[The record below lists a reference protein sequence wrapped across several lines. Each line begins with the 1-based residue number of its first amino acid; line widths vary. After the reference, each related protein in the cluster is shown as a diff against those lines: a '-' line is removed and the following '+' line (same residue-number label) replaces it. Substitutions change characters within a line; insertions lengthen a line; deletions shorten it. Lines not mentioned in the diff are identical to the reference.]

1 MSTSSKKKHAP
12 ARETPTVRLTA
23 NWYDVEEISC
33 AQRTCVRRGMQADA
47 VRAAIE
53 RDRSGDGVGVF
64 ATLATSCI
72 EDVGLASP
80 MSLSAVLVSMA
91 MWEADTAAGKHRE
104 ARAHMAAA
112 VASVASWPKSRL
124 VADAAVKTIEVDL
137 DALVARM
144 TTDMAFE
151 EIGGH
156 TLLTDSVTWGST
168 LAEPSPSARKTA
180 TAAAL
185 EAGGRIDAQRAV
197 ATFGA
202 LVRVACEVWSD
213 GVAPAEIVD
222 SQDDVAAS
230 SESSASSD
238 SAKTHATPCASDGA
252 GKEEEEEED
261 DGTAATVEDVDAA
274 ALAEGTT
281 LTIEEGTLALVHILV
296 AMQDIEG
303 RRVEWPPK
311 GPRAPLR
318 PPFIDDAMRSIN
330 AEAGSAMARNCWPTL
345 CGASARDFFSRP
357 VAWAFGPLLAV
368 ARSSNCE
375 RAVMAL
381 LGLAEA
387 LARGLVHPRP
397 ALVAGVLMT
406 VRHST
411 LTWDERRIDVQA
423 VATRPDIAAALA
435 AYDVPTVCDLMN
447 ALSPSSSGGAV
458 GREAIAAAR
467 PLFIDPERHLDGT
480 TSRHAGCS
488 TTDVIPLAAAA
499 ALTMCPHAADLWTSD
514 EMAKSHGPPLSDAPC
529 DARLA
534 AGAREIAPRCAPDQM
549 ADSYPTVDDADAAA
563 RVRAWINKGDTA
575 ARARHSVWARTLP
588 DTAYTAPTPPKRT
601 PSSSSSSSS
610 KKRTGATDAP
620 AKTPTEQQQQ
630 QQQRQPKSKAAS
642 SKRRRDPATPN
653 STSKRAKIDD
663 SDSDAKDT
671 AVLSA
676 TQKSASFSSSSG
688 SPMDHEPTTAP
699 VSAPLK
705 KGRAPPRITHS
716 AVLTTVRA
724 PGSSDA
730 IEASSA
736 LDILRPGRLLRIV
749 QVVYEEVD
757 PTAESMVVC
766 DVGVCLLRHDATT
779 VAHGHG
785 GGKRSNS
792 NAPDRGSSTA
802 PPPSLQQTAQTM
814 LTEVAMTSATSGT
827 APFVPLATPMTKTL
841 TTSASTTAPPLGVCT
856 ASGGTPGATNTQL
869 SAVPVA
875 PPTTTTR
882 SRSRAAEALTPCP
895 DLVARLTPKVLDDET
910 VALIKIAPLAQKP
923 TLTTKKCVYML
934 ADGAYKGPY
943 AVDQRADV
951 VRVVRT
957 LYRERVM
964 RDLWGDS
971 IVAHHEPVFDPHA
984 RAIYLRMDLVG
995 DRGPDGP
1002 EPWTTVTCAVKRGRS
1017 EHNVEVVNRDSHG
1030 LVIINTMEW
1039 LGSQNFVDAFA
1050 HVVVHMAA
1058 RYLIDGGDANLNNII
1073 GCPRRGAAS
1082 VTAVDIEDNRNCSN
1096 KKRKK
1101 TKKPAAAVAM
1111 QVDDDAGGDDEAAE
1125 TTTAAAATKITAIA
1139 TAAPVAAPPTLM
1151 RCLFSPGRGPK
1162 ADEQPTFDALLR
1174 EHMGV
1179 VRDFTE
1185 RVRESLKDAP
1195 PGDIIPG
1202 AADYAR
1208 EIGYYVNPI
1217 ASADVPTCGQIGAR
1231 LDVLEACLDQFEG
1244 VADDRQNE

>member
-1 MSTSSKKKHAP
+1 MSALSKKKRAAVHEKP
-12 ARETPTVRLTA
+12 AARLTA

-33 AQRTCVRRGMQADA
+33 VQRTCVRRGMEVDA
-47 VRAAIE
+47 VRAAVE

-64 ATLATSCI
+64 ATLAASCI

-91 MWEADTAAGKHRE
+91 MWEADTAAGKQRE

-124 VADAAVKTIEVDL
+124 VTDAAIKTMEVDL

-156 TLLTDSVTWGST
+156 TLLTDSVTWGSA
-168 LAEPSPSARKTA
+168 LAEPLPSARKA
-180 TAAAL
+180 AAAAAL

-213 GVAPAEIVD
+213 GVAPADIA
-222 SQDDVAAS
+222 QDDDAAAP
-230 SESSASSD
+230 SEPSD
-238 SAKTHATPCASDGA
+238 AAEAGETEHAPNGA
-252 GKEEEEEED
+252 ED
-261 DGTAATVEDVDAA
+261 TATMTEDADAA

-303 RRVEWPPK
+303 RRVDWPPK
-311 GPRAPLR
+311 GPKAPSR
-318 PPFIDDAMRSIN
+318 PSFVDDAMRSLN
-330 AEAGSAMARNCWPTL
+330 AEAGSAMARSCWPTL
-345 CGASARDFFSRP
+345 CGPGARDFFSRP

-368 ARSSNCE
+368 ARSANCE

-411 LTWDERRIDVQA
+411 LAWDERRIDVQA
-423 VATRPDIAAALA
+423 VATRSDIAAALG
-435 AYDVPTVCDLMN
+435 AYDTPAICDLMVSSES
-447 ALSPSSSGGAV
+447 SPSSGSV

-467 PLFIDPERHLDGT
+467 PLAIDPERHLDGT

-488 TTDVIPLAAAA
+488 TADVIPLAAAA
-499 ALTMCPHAADLWTSD
+499 SSWAHAADLWTQE
-514 EMAKSHGPPLSDAPC
+514 EMSKSHGPPLSDAPP
-529 DARLA
+529 DACLA
-534 AGAREIAPRCAPDQM
+534 AGVTEIAPRCAPDQM
-549 ADSYPTVDDADAAA
+549 AESYPTTSDADAAA
-563 RVRAWINKGDTA
+563 RVRAWVDKGDAA
-575 ARARHSVWARTLP
+575 ARGRHSIWARTLP
-588 DTAYTAPTPPKRT
+588 DTAYTPPAPPKR
-601 PSSSSSSSS
+601 PSSSSS
-610 KKRTGATDAP
+610 KKRQAASDAAHAP
-620 AKTPTEQQQQ
+620 PRASAEQQQQ
-630 QQQRQPKSKAAS
+630 QQQPKSKTAP
-642 SKRRRDPATPN
+642 SKRRRDPATPSGTN
-653 STSKRAKIDD
+653 KRAKVD
-663 SDSDAKDT
+663 SDDNDDNAKGPSAMQTDT
-671 AVLSA
+671 P
-676 TQKSASFSSSSG
+676 TSG
-688 SPMDHEPTTAP
+688 SPPMDHIPAATTLPAP
-699 VSAPLK
+699 SK
-705 KGRAPPRITHS
+705 RGRAAPRPTQS
-716 AVLTTVRA
+716 ATLTTVCA

-730 IEASSA
+730 VGASCA
-736 LDILRPGRLLRIV
+736 LDLLRPGRLLRIV
-749 QVVYEEVD
+749 QVIYEEVD
-757 PTAESMVVC
+757 SSSLSAEAMDVC
-766 DVGVCLLRHDATT
+766 DVGVRILRHDSAAPPVHTT
-779 VAHGHG
+779 
-785 GGKRSNS
+785 KRSNS
-792 NAPDRGSSTA
+792 TRSDRGSSLSGSQ
-802 PPPSLQQTAQTM
+802 PSPQQMAQTPAETP
-814 LTEVAMTSATSGT
+814 LTMSTTT
-827 APFVPLATPMTKTL
+827 AVDAAALLPLATAASVAASQPRVYATPAP
-841 TTSASTTAPPLGVCT
+841 SAAGGV
-856 ASGGTPGATNTQL
+856 GTQSNA
-869 SAVPVA
+869 AVVTV
-875 PPTTTTR
+875 PTPTR

-895 DLVARLTPKVLDDET
+895 DLVARLTPKVLDDEA

-971 IVAHHEPVFDPHA
+971 IVARHEPVFDPHA
-984 RAIYLRMDLVG
+984 RVIYLRMSLVG

-1101 TKKPAAAVAM
+1101 AKKPAAAPPPA
-1111 QVDDDAGGDDEAAE
+1111 DDGDEAAE
-1125 TTTAAAATKITAIA
+1125 AAAP
-1139 TAAPVAAPPTLM
+1139 TAAPVAPPTLM

-1185 RVRESLKDAP
+1185 RVRESLKDAA

-1208 EIGYYVNPI
+1208 DIGYYVNPT
-1217 ASADVPTCGQIGAR
+1217 ASAEVPTCGQIGAR

>member
-1 MSTSSKKKHAP
+1 M
-12 ARETPTVRLTA
+12 RLTA
-23 NWYDVEEISC
+23 NWYDVEEMAC
-33 AQRTCVRRGMQADA
+33 AQRTCVRRGMEADA
-47 VRAAIE
+47 VRVAIE

-64 ATLATSCI
+64 ATLAASCI
-72 EDVGLASP
+72 EDVGLALP

-91 MWEADTAAGKHRE
+91 MWEADTAAGKQRE
-104 ARAHMAAA
+104 ARAHLAAA

-124 VADAAVKTIEVDL
+124 VADAAIKTMEVDL

-156 TLLTDSVTWGST
+156 TLLTDSVAWGSA
-168 LAEPSPSARKTA
+168 LAEPAPSSRKVA
-180 TAAAL
+180 TAAAI
-185 EAGGRIDAQRAV
+185 EARGRIDAQRVV

-213 GVAPAEIVD
+213 GVTPADIAQQDTGEALTESPVLDRSLDSEKTHGTSPPSIPPDAIDKHDAATAPAAVP
-222 SQDDVAAS
+222 A
-230 SESSASSD
+230 
-238 SAKTHATPCASDGA
+238 
-252 GKEEEEEED
+252 
-261 DGTAATVEDVDAA
+261 EDVDAA

-303 RRVEWPPK
+303 RRVDWPPK
-311 GPRAPLR
+311 GVKAASR
-318 PPFIDDAMRSIN
+318 PPFVDDAMRSIS

-345 CGASARDFFSRP
+345 CGAGARDFFSRP
-357 VAWAFGPLLAV
+357 VAWAFAPLLAM
-368 ARSSNCE
+368 ARSANCE

-411 LTWDERRIDVQA
+411 LVWDERRIDVQA
-423 VATRPDIAAALA
+423 VATRPDIAAALS
-435 AYDVPTVCDLMN
+435 AYDVPSVCDLL
-447 ALSPSSSGGAV
+447 ASGAAS
-458 GREAIAAAR
+458 RESISAAR
-467 PLFIDPERHLDGT
+467 SFVLDPERHLDGT
-480 TSRHAGCS
+480 TLRHAGRS
-488 TTDVIPLAAAA
+488 TTDAIPSAFASSGVVSAAS
-499 ALTMCPHAADLWTSD
+499 PQVDHDLWTHD
-514 EMAKSHGPPLSDAPC
+514 EMGKSHGPSLSDAPS

-534 AGAREIAPRCAPDQM
+534 AGVADLAPRCPPDQM
-549 ADSYPTVDDADAAA
+549 AESYPITSEADAAA
-563 RVRAWINKGDTA
+563 RVRAWVDKGDAA
-575 ARARHSVWARTLP
+575 ARARHPVWARTLP
-588 DTAYTAPTPPKRT
+588 DLAYVVPAAPKRASSSALSKKRSGAPGALHASTDTSSDQQQQQPPPKAKPAASKRRRDPSTPSGASKRTKVDDTCQEDGDAKKKKKKSTEALSTGQKDAHESAMDCDAAAAAHQAVPMANTPAPTSSSSSAT
-601 PSSSSSSSS
+601 PSSTASTTTSSSSSSS
-610 KKRTGATDAP
+610 KRARAMSRPSRGAT
-620 AKTPTEQQQQ
+620 
-630 QQQRQPKSKAAS
+630 
-642 SKRRRDPATPN
+642 
-653 STSKRAKIDD
+653 
-663 SDSDAKDT
+663 
-671 AVLSA
+671 
-676 TQKSASFSSSSG
+676 
-688 SPMDHEPTTAP
+688 
-699 VSAPLK
+699 
-705 KGRAPPRITHS
+705 
-716 AVLTTVRA
+716 LTTVWA
-724 PGSSDA
+724 PGSSDSVS
-730 IEASSA
+730 ASGA
-736 LDILRPGRLLRIV
+736 TDLLRPGRLLRIV

-757 PTAESMVVC
+757 ATEEEAMDVC
-766 DVGVCLLRHDATT
+766 DVGVRLVRHDTGSTT
-779 VAHGHG
+779 AHAN
-785 GGKRSNS
+785 KRSNTTVV
-792 NAPDRGSSTA
+792 DRAAGLHPTQPPVQTA
-802 PPPSLQQTAQTM
+802 PTATPSAAVPSAKPTPTVTAASHLQEAQA
-814 LTEVAMTSATSGT
+814 VAPGVLPT
-827 APFVPLATPMTKTL
+827 APSGAGA
-841 TTSASTTAPPLGVCT
+841 SA
-856 ASGGTPGATNTQL
+856 
-869 SAVPVA
+869 AVPT
-875 PPTTTTR
+875 PTR

-895 DLVARLTPKVLDDET
+895 DLVARLTPRVLDDET
-910 VALIKIAPLAQKP
+910 VSLIKVAPLAQKP

-971 IVAHHEPVFDPHA
+971 IVARHEPVFDPHA
-984 RAIYLRMDLVG
+984 RVIYLRMDLVG

-1002 EPWTTVTCAVKRGRS
+1002 EPWTTVTHMVKRGRS
-1017 EHNVEVVNRDSHG
+1017 EHSVDVVNRDSHG

-1082 VTAVDIEDNRNCSN
+1082 VTAVDIEDNRNRSRE
-1096 KKRKK
+1096 KK
-1101 TKKPAAAVAM
+1101 KKPKKLAA
-1111 QVDDDAGGDDEAAE
+1111 
-1125 TTTAAAATKITAIA
+1125 TAAAASQQASDGGGDPGGDGDESPEAVVVATTTPA
-1139 TAAPVAAPPTLM
+1139 TAPAAHPTLM

-1179 VRDFTE
+1179 VRAFTE
-1185 RVRESLKDAP
+1185 RVNESLKGAL

-1208 EIGYYVNPI
+1208 DIGYYVNPT
-1217 ASADVPTCGQIGAR
+1217 ASAEVPTCGQIKAR

-1244 VADDRQNE
+1244 AGDDRQVE

>member
-1 MSTSSKKKHAP
+1 MSAASKKRRAP
-12 ARETPTVRLTA
+12 AHEKPATRLTA
-23 NWYDVEEISC
+23 NWYDAEEISC
-33 AQRTCVRRGMQADA
+33 MQRTCVRRGMEVDA

-64 ATLATSCI
+64 ATLAASCV

-124 VADAAVKTIEVDL
+124 VADAAVKTMEVDL

-156 TLLTDSVTWGST
+156 TLLTDSVAWGST
-168 LAEPSPSARKTA
+168 LAEPLPSARRAAST
-180 TAAAL
+180 AAL

-213 GVAPAEIVD
+213 GVAPADIT
-222 SQDDVAAS
+222 QDDEAVPL
-230 SESSASSD
+230 SESSSGGSD
-238 SAKTHATPCASDGA
+238 EPRDTAATEAPHAPNGADG
-252 GKEEEEEED
+252 
-261 DGTAATVEDVDAA
+261 DGTAAAAMAEDAA

-281 LTIEEGTLALVHILV
+281 LTIEEGTLALVHILI

-311 GPRAPLR
+311 GPKAPSR

-330 AEAGSAMARNCWPTL
+330 AEAGSPMARNCWPTL
-345 CGASARDFFSRP
+345 CGAGARDFFSRP

-368 ARSSNCE
+368 ARSANCE

-387 LARGLVHPRP
+387 LARGLIHARP

-411 LTWDERRIDVQA
+411 LAWDERRIDVQS
-423 VATRPDIAAALA
+423 VATRPDIAAALG
-435 AYDVPTVCDLMN
+435 AYDVPAICDLTVASLSSSSSSMP
-447 ALSPSSSGGAV
+447 SPSGTV
-458 GREAIAAAR
+458 EREAIAAAR
-467 PLFIDPERHLDGT
+467 PLVVDPERHLDGT

-488 TTDVIPLAAAA
+488 TADAIPTAAAA
-499 ALTMCPHAADLWTSD
+499 AAMGLHAADMWTP
-514 EMAKSHGPPLSDAPC
+514 EEVGKSHGPALSESPS

-534 AGAREIAPRCAPDQM
+534 AGVAEMAPRCAPDQM
-549 ADSYPTVDDADAAA
+549 AESYPATDDADAAT
-563 RVRAWINKGDTA
+563 RVRVWADKGDAA
-575 ARARHSVWARTLP
+575 ARDRHSLWARTLR
-588 DTAYTAPTPPKRT
+588 DQGYAPPPPPKR
-601 PSSSSSSSS
+601 PLSSS
-610 KKRTGATDAP
+610 KKRQAAGDASTEAAP
-620 AKTPTEQQQQ
+620 KASGEQQQQ
-630 QQQRQPKSKAAS
+630 EQEHQPQPKSKPAP
-642 SKRRRDPATPN
+642 SKRRRDPATPKGAH
-653 STSKRAKIDD
+653 KRPRVDD
-663 SDSDAKDT
+663 GGDGNGSAKDATASCQTAQMDTPLPAPSLGITTDHKPASSLPVAAKRGRASARSAQNATLT
-671 AVLSA
+671 AVY
-676 TQKSASFSSSSG
+676 
-688 SPMDHEPTTAP
+688 
-699 VSAPLK
+699 
-705 KGRAPPRITHS
+705 
-716 AVLTTVRA
+716 A

-730 IEASSA
+730 VDASRA
-736 LDILRPGRLLRIV
+736 LDLLRPGRLLRIV
-749 QVVYEEVD
+749 HVVYEEVD
-757 PTAESMVVC
+757 PSCSSSTEAMDVC
-766 DVGVCLLRHDATT
+766 DVGVRLLRQEPTPTA
-779 VAHGHG
+779 AHGT
-785 GGKRSNS
+785 KRSN
-792 NAPDRGSSTA
+792 ADAVCDRGSSPPPLQTLSSHSTLQQATQVALESSNTSTTATGAVGITA
-802 PPPSLQQTAQTM
+802 PPRIS
-814 LTEVAMTSATSGT
+814 
-827 APFVPLATPMTKTL
+827 K
-841 TTSASTTAPPLGVCT
+841 TTAPMHDVLAASATTTGT
-856 ASGGTPGATNTQL
+856 SSGGA
-869 SAVPVA
+869 SAPSNARTAAASA
-875 PPTTTTR
+875 PTR

-895 DLVARLTPKVLDDET
+895 DLVARLSPKVLSDET
-910 VALIKIAPLAQKP
+910 VALIKTAPLAQKP

-984 RAIYLRMDLVG
+984 RVIYLRMDLVG

-1002 EPWTTVTCAVKRGRS
+1002 EPWTTVTCAVKRGRT
-1017 EHNVEVVNRDSHG
+1017 EHNVDVVNRDSHG

-1050 HVVVHMAA
+1050 NVVVHMAA

-1101 TKKPAAAVAM
+1101 AKKPAPPQPV
-1111 QVDDDAGGDDEAAE
+1111 DDAGDGDEAGE
-1125 TTTAAAATKITAIA
+1125 
-1139 TAAPVAAPPTLM
+1139 TAAPPAAAPPTLM

-1185 RVRESLKDAP
+1185 RVRESLKDASP
-1195 PGDIIPG
+1195 DDIVPG

-1208 EIGYYVNPI
+1208 DIGYYVNPTV
-1217 ASADVPTCGQIGAR
+1217 SAEVPTCGQIGAR

-1244 VADDRQNE
+1244 VADGGQDD

>member
-1 MSTSSKKKHAP
+1 MSALSKKKRAP
-12 ARETPTVRLTA
+12 AHEAPAVRLTA
-23 NWYDVEEISC
+23 NWYDVDEISC
-33 AQRTCVRRGMQADA
+33 AQRTCVRRGMQVDA

-64 ATLATSCI
+64 ATLAASCI

-124 VADAAVKTIEVDL
+124 VADAAIKTMEVDL

-156 TLLTDSVTWGST
+156 TLLTDSVTWGSA
-168 LAEPSPSARKTA
+168 LAEPSPSARKAA

-185 EAGGRIDAQRAV
+185 EAGGRIDAQRVV

-213 GVAPAEIVD
+213 GVAPAEIAHD
-222 SQDDVAAS
+222 QDDAMAPS
-230 SESSASSD
+230 DSTASSD
-238 SAKTHATPCASDGA
+238 GVKTHEPPCVSDGA
-252 GKEEEEEED
+252 GEENND
-261 DGTAATVEDVDAA
+261 TATMTEDVDAA

-281 LTIEEGTLALVHILV
+281 LTIEEGTLALVHMLV

-303 RRVEWPPK
+303 RRVDWPPK
-311 GPRAPLR
+311 GTKAPSR
-318 PPFIDDAMRSIN
+318 PSFVDDAMRSIN

-345 CGASARDFFSRP
+345 CGAGARDFFSRP

-368 ARSSNCE
+368 ARSANCE

-411 LTWDERRIDVQA
+411 LGWDERRIDVQA

-435 AYDVPTVCDLMN
+435 AYDVPTVCDLMS
-447 ALSPSSSGGAV
+447 ALSSSSSGGGAV
-458 GREAIAAAR
+458 EREAIAAAR
-467 PLFIDPERHLDGT
+467 SLVIDPERHLDGT
-480 TSRHAGCS
+480 TLRHAGCS
-488 TTDVIPLAAAA
+488 TVDVIPLAAAA
-499 ALTMCPHAADLWTSD
+499 ALAACPHVADLWTRD
-514 EMAKSHGPPLSDAPC
+514 EMSKSHGPPLSDAPC

-549 ADSYPTVDDADAAA
+549 VESYPTVDDADAAA
-563 RVRAWINKGDTA
+563 RVRAWIDKGDAA
-575 ARARHSVWARTLP
+575 ARARHCVWARTLP
-588 DTAYTAPTPPKRT
+588 DAAYTAPTPPKRT
-601 PSSSSSSSS
+601 SSSSSSSSSSS

-620 AKTPTEQQQQ
+620 AKASTEQQQQ
-630 QQQRQPKSKAAS
+630 QPKTKAAS

-663 SDSDAKDT
+663 DDSDVKDT
-671 AVLSA
+671 PLS
-676 TQKSASFSSSSG
+676 SSSSG
-688 SPMDHEPTTAP
+688 SAMDREPSTLSVP
-699 VSAPLK
+699 APLK
-705 KGRAPPRITHS
+705 KGRASARPTHR
-716 AVLTTVRA
+716 ATLTTVRA
-724 PGSSDA
+724 PGSSDV
-730 IEASSA
+730 IGASSA
-736 LDILRPGRLLRIV
+736 LDMLRPGRLLRIV
-749 QVVYEEVD
+749 EVVYGEVD
-757 PTAESMVVC
+757 STESMDVC
-766 DVGVCLLRHDATT
+766 DVGIRLLRHDTAAA
-779 VAHGHG
+779 AHGHG
-785 GGKRSNS
+785 GAKRSNP
-792 NAPDRGSSTA
+792 NTPDRGSSLSA
-802 PPPSLQQTAQTM
+802 SQSSIQQTAQTTS
-814 LTEVAMTSATSGT
+814 TESEPASTTTGA
-827 APFVPLATPMTKTL
+827 AAVPLAPLATRMTKTS
-841 TTSASTTAPPLGVCT
+841 TSASTSTSSSP
-856 ASGGTPGATNTQL
+856 SGGHIASASNGTSSANTQL
-869 SAVPVA
+869 STTAAVVPA
-875 PPTTTTR
+875 TTTR

-895 DLVARLTPKVLDDET
+895 DLVARLTPRVLDDET
-910 VALIKIAPLAQKP
+910 VALIKVAPLAQKP

-971 IVAHHEPVFDPHA
+971 IVARHEPVFDPHA
-984 RAIYLRMDLVG
+984 RVIYLRMDLVG

-1101 TKKPAAAVAM
+1101 AKKPAAAV
-1111 QVDDDAGGDDEAAE
+1111 QVDDGGGGDDEAAE
-1125 TTTAAAATKITAIA
+1125 TTAASTTITA
-1139 TAAPVAAPPTLM
+1139 TPVVAPPTLM

-1185 RVRESLKDAP
+1185 RVRESLGDTP
-1195 PGDIIPG
+1195 SGDIIPG

-1208 EIGYYVNPI
+1208 DIGYYVNPI

-1244 VADDRQNE
+1244 VADDRQDE